1 MAQTLRNTSVE
12 EIEGVL
18 DQRRDHEDAAQ
29 RTSVATHMAWVPEEW
44 ARAADRVVHGLG
56 SRIPSRTLIL
66 RPEPGAKKDGIDAT
80 IDYEHFP
87 HGPTGV
93 CVEIVRIRLRG
104 RTAHWPASVVVPLQL
119 PDLPVFLRWRGR
131 PPFGRPQ
138 FGDLVGAA
146 DRLIVDTV
154 EWDRVPSGLASLTEE
169 FDRVVVSDLSWA
181 RTLRWRAS
189 LAGLWPEIKKAKAL
203 HVVGPR
209 VEAMLLRAWL
219 RARLRREFRLS
230 HETAGDLTRVEV
242 DGEALVPAR
251 GLPET
256 PADLLSA
263 ELESLVRDP
272 VYEAA
277 VRAV

>member
-12 EIEGVL
+12 EIEALL
-18 DQRRDHEDAAQ
+18 DRRRDHEDAAQ
-29 RTSVATHMAWVPEEW
+29 RTSVATHMAWVPGEW
-44 ARAADRVVHGLG
+44 IRAADRVVHGLG
-56 SRIPSRTLIL
+56 SRVPSRTLIL
-66 RPEPGAKKDGIDAT
+66 HPDADAEKDGIDAT
-80 IDYEHFP
+80 IDYEHFA
-87 HGPTGV
+87 HGPAGV
-93 CVEIVRIRLRG
+93 CAEIVRIRLRG
-104 RTAHWPASVVVPLQL
+104 RTARWPASVVVPLQL

-131 PPFGRPQ
+131 PPFGKPQ
-138 FGDLVGAA
+138 FEDLAGAA

-154 EWDRVPSGLASLTEE
+154 EWDRLPSGLAKLAEE
-169 FDRVVVSDLSWA
+169 FDRVVVSDLAWA

-189 LAGLWPEIKKAKAL
+189 LAGLWPGIRQAKVL
-203 HVVGPR
+203 RVVGPR
-209 VEAMLLRAWL
+209 AEAVLLRAWL
-219 RARLRREFRLS
+219 RSRLRREFRLG
-230 HETAGDLTRVEV
+230 HEDADKLMHVEI

-263 ELESLVRDP
+263 ELESFARDP